1 MYIYMCD
8 WVILLYSGKLMEH
21 CKPTIM
27 EKINVTK
34 KHKKTKSGFKGC
46 PSFPWI
52 VSQRWPRAI
61 PGGQINGD
69 EASARFLKDPRG
81 SHRRLEFRFLFFSRT
96 FQRGASVQEAG
107 KNFTLQWWVGVLRGN
122 CRQNV

>member
-1 MYIYMCD
+1 M
-8 WVILLYSGKLMEH
+8 LLKN
-21 CKPTIM
+21 T
-27 EKINVTK
+27 
-34 KHKKTKSGFKGC
+34 KKTKSGFKGC

-81 SHRRLEFRFLFFSRT
+81 SHRHLEFRFLFFPGHFRGELVFKKLGRTSHCNGGWGSYEGTADRMCNQGRTNSSAPHSRRVKAKVIEGT
-96 FQRGASVQEAG
+96 VD
-107 KNFTLQWWVGVLRGN
+107 KK
-122 CRQNV
+122 